1 MRGFS
6 QAQRDR
12 AATEL
17 WSLKVRG
24 CSELGSRG
32 AGRRPGE
39 KNLPLPRS
47 AVCKTSNSP
56 GGTFP
61 HHLRSRVSNPGRATE
76 SSPEGVP
83 KPFCFGSPGCRCPLD
98 RRLGPRAGSHSPPAH
113 DGRCGHRGEAQ
124 GSAGRS
130 LRWSQANQ
138 AAEESG
144 PTAASAHPTE
154 YTVVPHDLVELCYA
168 KGCWYPRQL
177 RRIAPPCAR
186 HHRGAAR
193 RGGGQGRAGGV
204 LHGRPRSAR
213 GPAAKKAEERFIEV
227 FVGRRPGFP
236 RRLPTR

>member
-1 MRGFS
+1 MSTCFLFSSACRICRNGALVLELVRFHGTTWTHRGGLRHLDPGQASMRGFS

-32 AGRRPGE
+32 AGRIHGE

-47 AVCKTSNSP
+47 AVCETSNSP

-76 SSPEGVP
+76 SFPEGVP

-130 LRWSQANQ
+130 LRWSQA
-138 AAEESG
+138 
-144 PTAASAHPTE
+144 H
-154 YTVVPHDLVELCYA
+154 
-168 KGCWYPRQL
+168 
-177 RRIAPPCAR
+177 
-186 HHRGAAR
+186 
-193 RGGGQGRAGGV
+193 
-204 LHGRPRSAR
+204 
-213 GPAAKKAEERFIEV
+213 
-227 FVGRRPGFP
+227 
-236 RRLPTR
+236 